1 MKAAQ
6 LTQYGGKEAVSIV
19 DIPKPKISE
28 DKILVEV
35 RAAGVNPFDWKI
47 QRGLLKDYIPLQLPI
62 TLGGDF
68 AGIILEKGREV
79 TEYQIGDEVYGQ
91 ANILAGGSGSFAEFA
106 LTKSSIIALK
116 PKKLNFI
123 EAGSLPLA
131 GVSAYIGLMEH
142 MKLQKG
148 PASAKA
154 STYTKATVDRSAGK
168 QKILI
173 HGGAGGIGTIAIQI
187 AKHLGAYVATTVS
200 ANDIDY
206 VKQLGADIVI
216 DYKKQKFEDMITD
229 YDTVLDNVGEDI
241 TNRSIGVLKHGGML
255 ISMLQKADETLA
267 REKNITTIA
276 QQSQITNNRL
286 NKLTELIESG
296 VISVHVEKVFR
307 LDETGNALEYLKD
320 TPPKGKVVIE
330 MK

>member
-6 LTQYGGKEAVSIV
+6 LTQYGGKEAITIV
-19 DIPKPKISE
+19 QIPKPIISK

-47 QRGLLKDYIPLQLPI
+47 QRGYLKDYIPLQLPV

-68 AGIILEKGREV
+68 AGIILEV
-79 TEYQIGDEVYGQ
+79 GDGVSEFKVGDDVYGQ

-106 LTKSSIIALK
+106 LTKPSVIARK

-131 GVSAYIGLMEH
+131 GVSAYMALIEH
-142 MKLQKG
+142 MKFQKG
-148 PASAKA
+148 PASAQA
-154 STYTKATVDRSAGK
+154 SAGK

-187 AKHLGAYVATTVS
+187 AKYLGAYVATTV
-200 ANDIDY
+200 NEEDIDY
-206 VKQLGADIVI
+206 VKKLGADVVI
-216 DYKKQKFEDMITD
+216 DYNKQKFEDVITD
-229 YDTVLDNVGEDI
+229 YDTILDNVGGET
-241 TNRSIGVLKHGGML
+241 TNRSIEVLKNGGIL
-255 ISMLQKADETLA
+255 VSMLQKADEALTKG
-267 REKNITTIA
+267 KNITAIA
-276 QQSQITNNRL
+276 QQSQITTARL
-286 NKLTELIESG
+286 NKLTEFVDSG
-296 VISVHVEKVFR
+296 VISAHIEKAFR
-307 LDETGNALEYLKD
+307 LDETGDALEYLKD